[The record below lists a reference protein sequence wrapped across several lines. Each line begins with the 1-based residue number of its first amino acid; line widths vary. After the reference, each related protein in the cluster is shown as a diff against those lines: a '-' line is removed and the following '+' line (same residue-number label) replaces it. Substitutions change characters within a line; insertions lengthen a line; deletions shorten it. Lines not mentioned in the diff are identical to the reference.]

1 MSIVINMESVE
12 LGKNDNHLLLK
23 GYIPAFSNV
32 YLYEFDFIG
41 TEVTSTAP
49 LDKKQLK
56 RLKEELVK
64 DYGYASF
71 TEKKAKQAL
80 EKNRQYKIRE

>member
-1 MSIVINMESVE
+1 MSIVINMKSVE
-12 LGKNDNHLLLK
+12 LGKNDNHLLFK
-23 GYIPAFSNV
+23 GYISAFSGH
-32 YLYEFDFIG
+32 LYEFDFIG
-41 TEVTSTAP
+41 TEVISTAP

-71 TEKKAKQAL
+71 TEEKAKQML
-80 EKNRQYKIRE
+80 EKNWQYKIRE